1 MFYNLLMIVVY
12 SLYLIQGL
20 MFDSGAHSPLPNGFP
35 NTENCPP
42 TRSLF
47 RAGTEHCSV
56 LSGWWVIVANW
67 VWIFTFIAAPV
78 FIPPEPHMMES
89 YHIIEDDEEPYAGIQ
104 MH

>member
-1 MFYNLLMIVVY
+1 
-12 SLYLIQGL
+12 
-20 MFDSGAHSPLPNGFP
+20 
-35 NTENCPP
+35 
-42 TRSLF
+42 
-47 RAGTEHCSV
+47 
-56 LSGWWVIVANW
+56 W